1 MDTSYPS
8 RLCLFF
14 LMCVLALEV
23 ATEVEEPSDGPA
35 ATQELMW
42 LTDVPAATAFIAAA
56 EVALIGFF
64 QDLEL
69 PVVSIFRD
77 MVQNFQDVSF
87 GISNN
92 SEVLTHYNITGNTIS
107 LFRLADNEQVNL
119 EGEVIESLNADK
131 LSQFIETNNLHLVTE
146 YNAVTAV
153 GLFSSNIQIHL
164 LLVINKA
171 SPEYKENMHRFQKAA
186 KHLRGKALFVLVD
199 SGKKENEKAV
209 SYFKL
214 KKSQL
219 PALTIYRTV
228 DDKWDALPVS
238 EVSVERVQNFYEGF
252 LEGKLLSENHKSEEK
267 TSKVEL

>member
-1 MDTSYPS
+1 MKETGQ
-8 RLCLFF
+8 
-14 LMCVLALEV
+14 LE
-23 ATEVEEPSDGPA
+23 
-35 ATQELMW
+35 TQ
-42 LTDVPAATAFIAAA
+42 
-56 EVALIGFF
+56 
-64 QDLEL
+64 
-69 PVVSIFRD
+69 
-77 MVQNFQDVSF
+77 
-87 GISNN
+87 
-92 SEVLTHYNITGNTIS
+92 
-107 LFRLADNEQVNL
+107 ADNEQVNL